1 MSVKD
6 KNKVLKIILM
16 FFCMSVLIGKG
27 VTVYAEE
34 FQYAYNDVASYG
46 DVTLKVEWNEPELGQ
61 PTTFHVSASGGSG
74 LYKFNMEAPSYSN
87 PEENSYESV
96 ADPSRGEWTE
106 YTDECDSH
114 DYTFTMTASGIYNF
128 RFHVM
133 DLVSGVTYLRTN
145 TYIQVNDANYP
156 SVNDVINSAVKQ
168 CNGKGNNSEYEKA
181 LWLHDWLLEQ
191 LEYDNSLKWSSAESA
206 LTRGLGTCQ
215 SYESAYSKLLSAIG
229 IENSEVRDTY
239 DGHTWNAVKL
249 DGEWYQ
255 VDCTWDDSNENW
267 YDFDQRH
274 LYFGLTD
281 ELMALAHPGHAKIY
295 NDMNYGTRSTNLKNN
310 YFVRSGD
317 AAKWIETYR
326 DRIETKLN
334 SKETKF
340 VVDADNA
347 NYPPSIS
354 GIQNGIIAYAIN
366 QTEWSHDNTKTQLTA
381 IGNATG
387 FEFETTYEEQNNVSI
402 TGWQYIGGKWYYYEE
417 LGMKHPGVMAKDCVM
432 TIGDSEYLFD
442 ANGCM
447 LTGWQKRPE
456 GWYYT
461 DSSGRIKKGWQYISG
476 FWYFLQINGVMAQ
489 EWLCLDNT
497 WYYTGTDGAMRTGW
511 QYVGGAWYFL
521 QSNGV
526 MAQNWL
532 YQNGTWYY
540 MGVDGAMKTGWQ
552 LVGDTWYFL
561 QSSGA
566 MARNWIYLNGTW
578 YYLGADGAM
587 QIDWQYVGGAWYY
600 LEQDGHM
607 AIGWKKIN
615 NVWYYL
621 NGSGQMVTGTHR
633 INGSNYYFNQSGAMA
648 EMELS
653 DLIADALKPVG
664 NTLYVWGGGWNV
676 PDNGSGETALRMG
689 VWPEWEQYFQKNK
702 QNYSY
707 RPGRTDWE
715 NGHRESRFWGVDCS
729 GYLGWLVYNS
739 VQNGKDNNGYVGD
752 ATKLA
757 KSLAGYGFGTVS
769 TCTPNSKFYPGDI
782 VSINGHCYL
791 SLGQCQDGSVLLLHS
806 TPNGGVQMSGTVNGS
821 SSSQASRLAQSFMQ
835 QYYPDWW
842 TYFGKEGRQVVNAKV
857 YLYGTKLTWQNAGA
871 VYDSQGLQWKSADQM
886 VEYIKTIL

>member
-168 CNGKGNNSEYEKA
+168 CNSKGNNSEYEKA

-295 NDMNYGTRSTNLKNN
+295 NDMNYGTCSTNLKNN

-366 QTEWSHDNTKTQLTA
+366 QTEWSHDNTKIQLTA

-387 FEFETTYEEQNNVSI
+387 FEFKTTYEELNNVSI
-402 TGWQYIGGKWYYYEE
+402 TGWQYIGDKWYYYEE

-476 FWYFLQINGVMAQ
+476 SWYFLQISGVMAQ

-511 QYVGGAWYFL
+511 QYLGGSWYFL

-552 LVGDTWYFL
+552 LVGNTWYFL

-566 MARNWIYLNGTW
+566 MARNWIYLNGNW

-587 QIDWQYVGGAWYY
+587 QIGWQYVGGAWYY

-607 AIGWKKIN
+607 A
-615 NVWYYL
+615 
-621 NGSGQMVTGTHR
+621 TG
-633 INGSNYYFNQSGAMA
+633 
-648 EMELS
+648 
-653 DLIADALKPVG
+653 
-664 NTLYVWGGGWNV
+664 
-676 PDNGSGETALRMG
+676 
-689 VWPEWEQYFQKNK
+689 
-702 QNYSY
+702 
-707 RPGRTDWE
+707 
-715 NGHRESRFWGVDCS
+715 
-729 GYLGWLVYNS
+729 
-739 VQNGKDNNGYVGD
+739 
-752 ATKLA
+752 
-757 KSLAGYGFGTVS
+757 
-769 TCTPNSKFYPGDI
+769 
-782 VSINGHCYL
+782 
-791 SLGQCQDGSVLLLHS
+791 
-806 TPNGGVQMSGTVNGS
+806 
-821 SSSQASRLAQSFMQ
+821 
-835 QYYPDWW
+835 
-842 TYFGKEGRQVVNAKV
+842 
-857 YLYGTKLTWQNAGA
+857 
-871 VYDSQGLQWKSADQM
+871 
-886 VEYIKTIL
+886 

>member
-1 MSVKD
+1 MKD

-366 QTEWSHDNTKTQLTA
+366 ETEWSHDNTKTQLTA

-552 LVGDTWYFL
+552 LVGNTWYFL

-566 MARNWIYLNGTW
+566 MARNWIYLNGNW

-587 QIDWQYVGGAWYY
+587 RIGWQYVGGAWYY

-607 AIGWKKIN
+607 ATGWKKIN
-615 NVWYYL
+615 NIWYYL
-621 NGSGQMVTGTHR
+621 NGSGQMLTGTHS
-633 INGSNYYFNQSGAMA
+633 INASNYYFNQSGAMA
-648 EMELS
+648 EIELS

-676 PDNGSGETALRMG
+676 PDNGSGETALHMG

-707 RPGRTDWE
+707 RPGWTAWE
-715 NGHRESRFWGVDCS
+715 NGHRESRFWGLDCS

-739 VQNGKDNNGYVGD
+739 VQNGKDYNGYVCD

-782 VSINGHCYL
+782 VSISGHCFL
-791 SLGQCQDGSVLLLHS
+791 SLGQCKDGSVLLLHS
-806 TPNGGVQMSGTVNGS
+806 TPNGGVQMSGTVNGG

-842 TYFGKEGRQVVNAKV
+842 TYFGKEGRQAVNAKV

>member
-46 DVTLKVEWNEPELGQ
+46 DVILKVEWNEPELGQ

-281 ELMALAHPGHAKIY
+281 ELMALAHPEHAKIY

-366 QTEWSHDNTKTQLTA
+366 QTEWSHDNTKMQLTA

-402 TGWQYIGGKWYYYEE
+402 TG
-417 LGMKHPGVMAKDCVM
+417 
-432 TIGDSEYLFD
+432 
-442 ANGCM
+442 
-447 LTGWQKRPE
+447 
-456 GWYYT
+456 
-461 DSSGRIKKGWQYISG
+461 
-476 FWYFLQINGVMAQ
+476 
-489 EWLCLDNT
+489 
-497 WYYTGTDGAMRTGW
+497 
-511 QYVGGAWYFL
+511 
-521 QSNGV
+521 
-526 MAQNWL
+526 
-532 YQNGTWYY
+532 
-540 MGVDGAMKTGWQ
+540 
-552 LVGDTWYFL
+552 
-561 QSSGA
+561 
-566 MARNWIYLNGTW
+566 
-578 YYLGADGAM
+578 
-587 QIDWQYVGGAWYY
+587 
-600 LEQDGHM
+600 
-607 AIGWKKIN
+607 
-615 NVWYYL
+615 
-621 NGSGQMVTGTHR
+621 
-633 INGSNYYFNQSGAMA
+633 
-648 EMELS
+648 
-653 DLIADALKPVG
+653 
-664 NTLYVWGGGWNV
+664 
-676 PDNGSGETALRMG
+676 
-689 VWPEWEQYFQKNK
+689 
-702 QNYSY
+702 
-707 RPGRTDWE
+707 
-715 NGHRESRFWGVDCS
+715 
-729 GYLGWLVYNS
+729 
-739 VQNGKDNNGYVGD
+739 
-752 ATKLA
+752 
-757 KSLAGYGFGTVS
+757 
-769 TCTPNSKFYPGDI
+769 
-782 VSINGHCYL
+782 
-791 SLGQCQDGSVLLLHS
+791 
-806 TPNGGVQMSGTVNGS
+806 
-821 SSSQASRLAQSFMQ
+821 
-835 QYYPDWW
+835 
-842 TYFGKEGRQVVNAKV
+842 
-857 YLYGTKLTWQNAGA
+857 
-871 VYDSQGLQWKSADQM
+871 
-886 VEYIKTIL
+886 

>member
-381 IGNATG
+381 IGNAIG
-387 FEFETTYEEQNNVSI
+387 FEFETTYEEKNNVSI

-417 LGMKHPGVMAKDCVM
+417 LGMEYPGVMAKDCVM

-447 LTGWQKRPE
+447 LTGWQKRSE
-456 GWYYT
+456 GWYYA
-461 DSSGRIKKGWQYISG
+461 DSSGRIKKG
-476 FWYFLQINGVMAQ
+476 
-489 EWLCLDNT
+489 
-497 WYYTGTDGAMRTGW
+497 
-511 QYVGGAWYFL
+511 
-521 QSNGV
+521 
-526 MAQNWL
+526 
-532 YQNGTWYY
+532 
-540 MGVDGAMKTGWQ
+540 
-552 LVGDTWYFL
+552 
-561 QSSGA
+561 
-566 MARNWIYLNGTW
+566 
-578 YYLGADGAM
+578 
-587 QIDWQYVGGAWYY
+587 
-600 LEQDGHM
+600 
-607 AIGWKKIN
+607 
-615 NVWYYL
+615 
-621 NGSGQMVTGTHR
+621 
-633 INGSNYYFNQSGAMA
+633 
-648 EMELS
+648 
-653 DLIADALKPVG
+653 
-664 NTLYVWGGGWNV
+664 
-676 PDNGSGETALRMG
+676 
-689 VWPEWEQYFQKNK
+689 
-702 QNYSY
+702 
-707 RPGRTDWE
+707 
-715 NGHRESRFWGVDCS
+715 
-729 GYLGWLVYNS
+729 
-739 VQNGKDNNGYVGD
+739 
-752 ATKLA
+752 
-757 KSLAGYGFGTVS
+757 
-769 TCTPNSKFYPGDI
+769 
-782 VSINGHCYL
+782 
-791 SLGQCQDGSVLLLHS
+791 
-806 TPNGGVQMSGTVNGS
+806 
-821 SSSQASRLAQSFMQ
+821 
-835 QYYPDWW
+835 
-842 TYFGKEGRQVVNAKV
+842 
-857 YLYGTKLTWQNAGA
+857 
-871 VYDSQGLQWKSADQM
+871 
-886 VEYIKTIL
+886 

>member
-1 MSVKD
+1 MSVRE
-6 KNKVLKIILM
+6 KNKVLKIIFM
-16 FFCMSVLIGKG
+16 FFCMSVLMGKG
-27 VTVYAEE
+27 ITVHAEE
-34 FQYAYNDVASYG
+34 SQYAYNDSASYG
-46 DVTLKVEWNEPELGQ
+46 EVTLKVEWNEPELGQ
-61 PTTFHVSASGGSG
+61 PTIFHVSASGGSG
-74 LYKFNMEAPSYSN
+74 AYKFNMEAPSYSN
-87 PEENSYESV
+87 PGENLYESV

-128 RFHVM
+128 RFRVM

-145 TYIQVNDANYP
+145 TYIQVKDANYP

-168 CNGKGNNSEYEKA
+168 CNDKCNKPEYEKA

-191 LEYDNSLKWSSAESA
+191 LEYDNSLKWSSSESA

-215 SYESAYSKLLSAIG
+215 SYESAYSSLLSAIG

-239 DGHTWNAVKL
+239 DGHIWNAVKL

-255 VDCTWDDSNENW
+255 VDCTWDDSNDSW

-281 ELMALAHPGHAKIY
+281 ELMALAHPGHLKIY
-295 NDMNYGTRSTNLKNN
+295 NDINYGTRSTSLKNN
-310 YFVRSGD
+310 YFIKNGD
-317 AAKWIETYR
+317 AEKWVETYR
-326 DRIETKLN
+326 DRIEAQLN

-340 VVDADNA
+340 IVDADNA
-347 NYPPSIS
+347 DYPPSIS

-366 QTEWSHDNTKTQLTA
+366 QTEWLHDNAKMQLTA

-387 FEFETTYEEQNNVSI
+387 FEFETTYEEKNSVSI

-417 LGMKHPGVMAKDCVM
+417 LGMEHPGVMAKDCVM

-442 ANGCM
+442 VNGCM

-461 DSSGRIKKGWQYISG
+461 DSSGRIKKGWQYING
-476 FWYFLQINGVMAQ
+476 AWYFLQTNGVMTQ
-489 EWLCLDNT
+489 DWLCLDNT

-511 QYVGGAWYFL
+511 QYLGGAWYFL
-521 QSNGV
+521 QSNGA

-540 MGVDGAMKTGWQ
+540 LGSDGAMKTGWQ
-552 LVGDTWYFL
+552 LVGNTWYFL

-566 MARNWIYLNGTW
+566 MARNWIYLNGNW
-578 YYLGADGAM
+578 YYLGVDGAM
-587 QIDWQYVGGAWYY
+587 QIGWQYVGGAWYY

-607 AIGWKKIN
+607 ATGWKKIN
-615 NVWYYL
+615 NIWYYL
-621 NGSGQMVTGTHR
+621 NSSGRMVTGVNT
-633 INGSNYYFNQSGAMA
+633 INGRRYYFNQSGAMA

-676 PDNGSGETALRMG
+676 PDNGSGETALHMG
-689 VWPEWEQYFQKNK
+689 VWSEWEQYFQKNK

-707 RPGRTDWE
+707 RPGRTGWE
-715 NGHRESRFWGVDCS
+715 NGHRESRFWGLDCS

-782 VSINGHCYL
+782 VSISGHCFL
-791 SLGQCQDGSVLLLHS
+791 SLGQCKDGSVLLLHS
-806 TPNGGVQMSGTVNGS
+806 TPNGGVQMSGTVNGG
-821 SSSQASRLAQSFMQ
+821 SSSQASGLAQSFMQ

-842 TYFGKEGRQVVNAKV
+842 TYFGKEGRQAVNAKV

-871 VYDSQGLQWKSADQM
+871 VYDSQGLQWKSAGQM

>member
-552 LVGDTWYFL
+552 LVGNTWYFL

-566 MARNWIYLNGTW
+566 MARNWIYLNGNW

-587 QIDWQYVGGAWYY
+587 RIGWQYVGGAWYY

-607 AIGWKKIN
+607 A
-615 NVWYYL
+615 
-621 NGSGQMVTGTHR
+621 TG
-633 INGSNYYFNQSGAMA
+633 
-648 EMELS
+648 
-653 DLIADALKPVG
+653 
-664 NTLYVWGGGWNV
+664 
-676 PDNGSGETALRMG
+676 
-689 VWPEWEQYFQKNK
+689 
-702 QNYSY
+702 
-707 RPGRTDWE
+707 
-715 NGHRESRFWGVDCS
+715 
-729 GYLGWLVYNS
+729 
-739 VQNGKDNNGYVGD
+739 
-752 ATKLA
+752 
-757 KSLAGYGFGTVS
+757 
-769 TCTPNSKFYPGDI
+769 
-782 VSINGHCYL
+782 
-791 SLGQCQDGSVLLLHS
+791 
-806 TPNGGVQMSGTVNGS
+806 
-821 SSSQASRLAQSFMQ
+821 
-835 QYYPDWW
+835 
-842 TYFGKEGRQVVNAKV
+842 
-857 YLYGTKLTWQNAGA
+857 
-871 VYDSQGLQWKSADQM
+871 
-886 VEYIKTIL
+886 

>member
-191 LEYDNSLKWSSAESA
+191 LEYDNSLKWSSSESA

-239 DGHTWNAVKL
+239 DGHTWNTVKL

-295 NDMNYGTRSTNLKNN
+295 NDMNYGTCSTNLKNN

-552 LVGDTWYFL
+552 LVGNTWYFL

-566 MARNWIYLNGTW
+566 MARNWIYLNGNW

-587 QIDWQYVGGAWYY
+587 RIGWQYVGGAWYY

-607 AIGWKKIN
+607 A
-615 NVWYYL
+615 
-621 NGSGQMVTGTHR
+621 TG
-633 INGSNYYFNQSGAMA
+633 
-648 EMELS
+648 
-653 DLIADALKPVG
+653 
-664 NTLYVWGGGWNV
+664 
-676 PDNGSGETALRMG
+676 
-689 VWPEWEQYFQKNK
+689 
-702 QNYSY
+702 
-707 RPGRTDWE
+707 
-715 NGHRESRFWGVDCS
+715 
-729 GYLGWLVYNS
+729 
-739 VQNGKDNNGYVGD
+739 
-752 ATKLA
+752 
-757 KSLAGYGFGTVS
+757 
-769 TCTPNSKFYPGDI
+769 
-782 VSINGHCYL
+782 
-791 SLGQCQDGSVLLLHS
+791 
-806 TPNGGVQMSGTVNGS
+806 
-821 SSSQASRLAQSFMQ
+821 
-835 QYYPDWW
+835 
-842 TYFGKEGRQVVNAKV
+842 
-857 YLYGTKLTWQNAGA
+857 
-871 VYDSQGLQWKSADQM
+871 
-886 VEYIKTIL
+886 

>member
-1 MSVKD
+1 MKD

-191 LEYDNSLKWSSAESA
+191 LEYDNSLKWSSSESA

-239 DGHTWNAVKL
+239 DGHTWNTVKL

-295 NDMNYGTRSTNLKNN
+295 NDMNYGTCSTNLKNN

-552 LVGDTWYFL
+552 LVGNTWYFL

-566 MARNWIYLNGTW
+566 MARNWIYLNGNW

-587 QIDWQYVGGAWYY
+587 RIGWQYVGGAWYY

-607 AIGWKKIN
+607 A
-615 NVWYYL
+615 
-621 NGSGQMVTGTHR
+621 TG
-633 INGSNYYFNQSGAMA
+633 
-648 EMELS
+648 
-653 DLIADALKPVG
+653 
-664 NTLYVWGGGWNV
+664 
-676 PDNGSGETALRMG
+676 
-689 VWPEWEQYFQKNK
+689 
-702 QNYSY
+702 
-707 RPGRTDWE
+707 
-715 NGHRESRFWGVDCS
+715 
-729 GYLGWLVYNS
+729 
-739 VQNGKDNNGYVGD
+739 
-752 ATKLA
+752 
-757 KSLAGYGFGTVS
+757 
-769 TCTPNSKFYPGDI
+769 
-782 VSINGHCYL
+782 
-791 SLGQCQDGSVLLLHS
+791 
-806 TPNGGVQMSGTVNGS
+806 
-821 SSSQASRLAQSFMQ
+821 
-835 QYYPDWW
+835 
-842 TYFGKEGRQVVNAKV
+842 
-857 YLYGTKLTWQNAGA
+857 
-871 VYDSQGLQWKSADQM
+871 
-886 VEYIKTIL
+886 

>member
-168 CNGKGNNSEYEKA
+168 CNSKGNNSEYEKA

-295 NDMNYGTRSTNLKNN
+295 NDMNYGTC
-310 YFVRSGD
+310 
-317 AAKWIETYR
+317 
-326 DRIETKLN
+326 
-334 SKETKF
+334 
-340 VVDADNA
+340 
-347 NYPPSIS
+347 SI
-354 GIQNGIIAYAIN
+354 
-366 QTEWSHDNTKTQLTA
+366 K
-381 IGNATG
+381 
-387 FEFETTYEEQNNVSI
+387 
-402 TGWQYIGGKWYYYEE
+402 
-417 LGMKHPGVMAKDCVM
+417 
-432 TIGDSEYLFD
+432 SE
-442 ANGCM
+442 
-447 LTGWQKRPE
+447 K
-456 GWYYT
+456 
-461 DSSGRIKKGWQYISG
+461 
-476 FWYFLQINGVMAQ
+476 
-489 EWLCLDNT
+489 
-497 WYYTGTDGAMRTGW
+497 
-511 QYVGGAWYFL
+511 
-521 QSNGV
+521 
-526 MAQNWL
+526 
-532 YQNGTWYY
+532 
-540 MGVDGAMKTGWQ
+540 
-552 LVGDTWYFL
+552 
-561 QSSGA
+561 
-566 MARNWIYLNGTW
+566 
-578 YYLGADGAM
+578 
-587 QIDWQYVGGAWYY
+587 
-600 LEQDGHM
+600 
-607 AIGWKKIN
+607 
-615 NVWYYL
+615 
-621 NGSGQMVTGTHR
+621 
-633 INGSNYYFNQSGAMA
+633 
-648 EMELS
+648 
-653 DLIADALKPVG
+653 
-664 NTLYVWGGGWNV
+664 
-676 PDNGSGETALRMG
+676 
-689 VWPEWEQYFQKNK
+689 
-702 QNYSY
+702 
-707 RPGRTDWE
+707 
-715 NGHRESRFWGVDCS
+715 
-729 GYLGWLVYNS
+729 
-739 VQNGKDNNGYVGD
+739 
-752 ATKLA
+752 
-757 KSLAGYGFGTVS
+757 
-769 TCTPNSKFYPGDI
+769 
-782 VSINGHCYL
+782 
-791 SLGQCQDGSVLLLHS
+791 
-806 TPNGGVQMSGTVNGS
+806 
-821 SSSQASRLAQSFMQ
+821 
-835 QYYPDWW
+835 
-842 TYFGKEGRQVVNAKV
+842 
-857 YLYGTKLTWQNAGA
+857 
-871 VYDSQGLQWKSADQM
+871 
-886 VEYIKTIL
+886 